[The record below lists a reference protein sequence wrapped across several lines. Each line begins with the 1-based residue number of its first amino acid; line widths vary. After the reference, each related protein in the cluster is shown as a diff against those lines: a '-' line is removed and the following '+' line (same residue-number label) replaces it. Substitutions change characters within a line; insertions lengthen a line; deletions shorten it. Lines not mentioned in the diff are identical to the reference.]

1 MPSALSSQGSS
12 HHADDGSVELALQ
25 AFQDMLD
32 IDTAPQLAGP
42 STVGK
47 LTGNVFGAISNG
59 EDRDLLTLGLGLG
72 ALVFTDFETEPL
84 IGLDKSRY

>member
-59 EDRDLLTLGLGLG
+59 EDRDLLTLVLG